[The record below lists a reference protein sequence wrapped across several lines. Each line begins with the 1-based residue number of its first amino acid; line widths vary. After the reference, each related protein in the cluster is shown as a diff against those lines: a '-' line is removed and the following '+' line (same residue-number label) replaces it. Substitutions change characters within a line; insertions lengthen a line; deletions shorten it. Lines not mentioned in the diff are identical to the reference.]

1 MNIEK
6 GLKNTEQFEVTE
18 NLTAASLGSGLLPVL
33 STPAMIAFMEG
44 VCQHSVQPYL
54 SEGYGTV
61 GAELNVRH
69 VSATPVGM
77 RVKAECELVSVDGNM
92 YTFEVRAFDETGL
105 IGEGTHKRC
114 VINDEKFMKKTLSKL
129 ENRKRFREKKK
140 NPAKAGFL
148 IFFRFGINYVSVKF
162 FYAVDKGCKVLL
174 RNVDMRDDR
183 LLRVLLRKEVKSVVF
198 FVKHDLPRVFDKYF
212 SLENIEKE

>member
-6 GLKNTEQFEVTE
+6 GLKNIEQFEVTE

-61 GAELNVRH
+61 GAELKVRH

-92 YTFEVRAFDETGL
+92 FTFEVRAFDETGL

-129 ENRKRFREKKK
+129 ENRKQSF
-140 NPAKAGFL
+140 
-148 IFFRFGINYVSVKF
+148 
-162 FYAVDKGCKVLL
+162 
-174 RNVDMRDDR
+174 
-183 LLRVLLRKEVKSVVF
+183 
-198 FVKHDLPRVFDKYF
+198 
-212 SLENIEKE
+212 

>member
-6 GLKNTEQFEVTE
+6 GLKNIEQFEVTE

-77 RVKAECELVSVDGNM
+77 RVKAECELVSVAGNM

-105 IGEGTHKRC
+105 IGEGTLKRC

-129 ENRKRFREKKK
+129 ENRKQSF
-140 NPAKAGFL
+140 
-148 IFFRFGINYVSVKF
+148 
-162 FYAVDKGCKVLL
+162 
-174 RNVDMRDDR
+174 
-183 LLRVLLRKEVKSVVF
+183 
-198 FVKHDLPRVFDKYF
+198 
-212 SLENIEKE
+212 

>member
-54 SEGYGTV
+54 REGYGTV

-129 ENRKRFREKKK
+129 ENRKQSF
-140 NPAKAGFL
+140 
-148 IFFRFGINYVSVKF
+148 
-162 FYAVDKGCKVLL
+162 
-174 RNVDMRDDR
+174 
-183 LLRVLLRKEVKSVVF
+183 
-198 FVKHDLPRVFDKYF
+198 
-212 SLENIEKE
+212 